1 MAYVLGLKSKIG
13 FGKYKG
19 FYVDTV
25 VDTNPEYIVWV
36 NENTHHRFNKYV
48 LGRAI
53 KYIDKKDKV
62 IC

>member
-1 MAYVLGLKSKIG
+1 MAYVLGFKSKIS

-19 FYVDTV
+19 FYVNTV
-25 VDTNPEYIVWV
+25 VESNPEYIVWV

-53 KYIDKKDKV
+53 KFIDNKDKV
-62 IC
+62 LC